1 MNSSYFIG
9 VYTGVD
15 YDSTEYEA
23 AAGRLATMMAT
34 AMASKSLLA
43 SLTRNAEITSA
54 KTAREISLEC
64 LEGGARQLIAEAV
77 LDISG
82 PGRVTLDKAKLS
94 KWLKGTPEASEW
106 PQMKISKRQIFD
118 IQ

>member
-1 MNSSYFIG
+1 MNSSYFIA

-43 SLTRNAEITSA
+43 SLTHNAEITSA
-54 KTAREISLEC
+54 KTELEISLEC
-64 LEGGARQLIAEAV
+64 SEPRQLIAEAV
-77 LDISG
+77 LDISA
-82 PGRVTLDKAKLS
+82 PSRVTLDKAKLS

-106 PQMKISKRQIFD
+106 PQMKISKRQIFEN
-118 IQ
+118 Q